1 MAPALVS
8 VVLAA
13 RDAERTIEEAVASVL
28 GQTERDLELVVVDD
42 GSADATGELVR
53 AVDDPRVRVVRNDAP
68 LGLAGALNVGLDAA
82 AGTYLAR
89 MDADDVALPRW
100 LETTSRAPDA
110 RAGAPSSARG

>member
-42 GSADATGELVR
+42 GSVDATGELVR
-53 AVDDPRVRVVRNDAP
+53 SVDDPRVRVVRNDAS

-82 AGTYLAR
+82 SGTYLA
-89 MDADDVALPRW
+89 
-100 LETTSRAPDA
+100 TH
-110 RAGAPSSARG
+110 GRG